1 MPVANGRRVAVIAGC
16 RTPFCKSGTTLKD
29 VRAVD
34 LARFVARELLER
46 TNLDGAD
53 VNAVIFGQ
61 VVPSALVPNVAREV
75 SLLPQFP
82 KEIPAYSLNRACAS
96 SGQAVA
102 NAYDEI
108 VLGDAEVVLAGG
120 VESLSD
126 IPILA
131 SRRLADIL
139 MEASKAKSFGARLRT
154 LSRIRPRDLVPV
166 SPAIAEP
173 STGETMGQ
181 SAEKMAKENHISR
194 AAQDRWALRSHEL
207 AARGTDDGRITAEIV
222 PWFGPG
228 GRAGD
233 GVVTQDNGV
242 RRDTSLEQMAK
253 LKPVFDRRYG
263 SVTAANSSPL
273 TDGASAV
280 LVMSDSA
287 ARALG
292 YTPLAYVRSY
302 AVAAVDPGWQLL
314 QAPIFAVPKALER
327 AGIQWK
333 ELGVIEVHE
342 AFAAQVLSNLQGW
355 AAKGWEIN
363 EDIINVMGGSI
374 AIGHPFGATGTRLV
388 TTLANEMA
396 RRDVQFGL
404 LSICAQGGMGLAMVW
419 SAADGSGRG
428 AHLGARRRRHRRR
441 HFRLE
446 ERAGQQAFG
455 RGEAGPAR
463 DVRRVG
469 ARRRRA
475 GRRLL
480 LVEARELHRGGRH
493 RGVRPAHHRRGSR
506 AALGRGPGNAGPG
519 GALPQTDRRRDSRR
533 VPRRRTRVRP
543 RLRVPRGLRSPPDP
557 ARPPGSAARH
567 SPGGGRLPAAP
578 PVDWRPR
585 GARHHPRGQG
595 RRRQEGVPFGHRG
608 RAGSSRHPQG
618 RHHRR
623 GATHGRRLAP
633 ASQAAGRVPRMAA
646 RRQPTGPGLGLPSRA
661 EAGTRADARQ
671 LSRAPRRVGGGGAW
685 AETRHGGG
693 SEARGAAVR
702 AARRH

>member
-16 RTPFCKSGTTLKD
+16 RTPFCRSGTLLKD
-29 VRAVD
+29 ARAVD

-139 MEASKAKSFGARLRT
+139 VEASKAKSLGARLRT
-154 LSRIRPRDLVPV
+154 ISRIRPRDLVPV

-207 AARGTDDGRITAEIV
+207 AARGTDDGRIPAEIV
-222 PWFGPG
+222 PWFAPG
-228 GRAGD
+228 RVGD
-233 GVVTQDNGV
+233 GVVTQDNGI

-280 LVMSDSA
+280 LLMSDSA

-314 QAPIFAVPKALER
+314 QAPVVAVPKALER
-327 AGIQWK
+327 AGIKWK
-333 ELGVIEVHE
+333 DLGVIEVHE

-355 AAKGWEIN
+355 GALGWEIN
-363 EDIINVMGGSI
+363 EDVINVMGGSI

-388 TTLANEMA
+388 ATLANEMA

-404 LSICAQGGMGLAMVW
+404 LSICAQGGMGFAMV
-419 SAADGSGRG
+419 
-428 AHLGARRRRHRRR
+428 LERR
-441 HFRLE
+441 
-446 ERAGQQAFG
+446 
-455 RGEAGPAR
+455 
-463 DVRRVG
+463 
-469 ARRRRA
+469 
-475 GRRLL
+475 
-480 LVEARELHRGGRH
+480 
-493 RGVRPAHHRRGSR
+493 
-506 AALGRGPGNAGPG
+506 
-519 GALPQTDRRRDSRR
+519 
-533 VPRRRTRVRP
+533 
-543 RLRVPRGLRSPPDP
+543 
-557 ARPPGSAARH
+557 
-567 SPGGGRLPAAP
+567 
-578 PVDWRPR
+578 
-585 GARHHPRGQG
+585 
-595 RRRQEGVPFGHRG
+595 
-608 RAGSSRHPQG
+608 
-618 RHHRR
+618 
-623 GATHGRRLAP
+623 
-633 ASQAAGRVPRMAA
+633 
-646 RRQPTGPGLGLPSRA
+646 
-661 EAGTRADARQ
+661 
-671 LSRAPRRVGGGGAW
+671 
-685 AETRHGGG
+685 
-693 SEARGAAVR
+693 
-702 AARRH
+702 